1 MFVFGEVALD
11 TPTKNAL
18 RAQSF
23 SAPLSAPAIPVGTA
37 STTVL
42 ADNSAR
48 SRFTATNPSDTDI
61 WLHPADSG
69 AAVNTSPWFLRAY
82 GGSVTEDYSGPL
94 CAIHNNRS
102 ASAATTGATKTLV
115 VVEF

>member
-11 TPTKNAL
+11 RTTTDRLK
-18 RAQSF
+18 AQSF
-23 SAPLSAPAIPVGTA
+23 SAPLSTPAIDVATT
-37 STTVL
+37 SSTVL

-69 AAVNTSPWFLRAY
+69 AAINASPWFLRAY

-102 ASAATTGATKTLV
+102 ASATTTGATKKLL